1 MIMLMAVL
9 AAVMSFTM
17 STHAAEPRLAPSY
30 AWSLKP
36 PLGLREPATI
46 DTLYLNYS
54 RGYVPQTAFSPAWA
68 ATGNYCAEG
77 YNMIYFDRKPVSEF
91 MFRDPISQYLPSE
104 STQKFYN
111 TRIPMTLLGYS
122 FGGGKDNG
130 QDALTLTFSG
140 NAGKRLQF
148 GAMIDY
154 LYSKGIYAN
163 QAAKDLNWG
172 LSASYTGER
181 FEFQTYGSHYALT
194 SQENGGITDDLYIT
208 DPAEV
213 QGGQN
218 SVNYKQIPTVLTD
231 AQNRT
236 RGGEFYFNGRYK
248 IGFYEEERINDTT
261 VVEHLVPVTSIIY
274 TLKYNDGR
282 HRFQNNDWKQNQS
295 FWDNTWFNPALTNDN
310 QRYWSLRNTLGIS
323 LLEGFNK
330 WAKAGLALFATYEI
344 RRYSM
349 ETLLPVPEVDPDD
362 PAAGEIT
369 EPVTAPILKGTGK
382 QDLMWVG
389 GQLTK
394 QQGRILNYNATAE
407 FGLIGDAV
415 GEIKI
420 DGGITTRIPLFG
432 DTVNIAARG
441 KFTNVSAP
449 WFLQHFLS
457 NHFVWNND
465 FSKTRTFRVGGS
477 ISIPWT
483 RTHFEAGVEN
493 IQNALWFDSA
503 SLPCQHGG
511 SVQVFSA
518 TLRQDLHAGAFSW
531 ENRVTYQKSSD
542 ENIIPLPQLTLYSNM
557 YLTFRI
563 ATLRL
568 QFGLDCSYFTRYRAV
583 GFQPATMQFYN
594 YNTPGDEAPVK
605 IGNYPFM
612 NLYLNCR
619 LSKTTFYLMM
629 SHINQGLTGDNYFS
643 MPHYPMNPRRFQ
655 LGLSIDFAN

>member
-91 MFRDPISQYLPSE
+91 MFRNPISQYLPSE

-231 AQNRT
+231 AQN
-236 RGGEFYFNGRYK
+236 
-248 IGFYEEERINDTT
+248 
-261 VVEHLVPVTSIIY
+261 L
-274 TLKYNDGR
+274 
-282 HRFQNNDWKQNQS
+282 
-295 FWDNTWFNPALTNDN
+295 
-310 QRYWSLRNTLGIS
+310 SLI
-323 LLEGFNK
+323 
-330 WAKAGLALFATYEI
+330 
-344 RRYSM
+344 
-349 ETLLPVPEVDPDD
+349 
-362 PAAGEIT
+362 
-369 EPVTAPILKGTGK
+369 
-382 QDLMWVG
+382 
-389 GQLTK
+389 
-394 QQGRILNYNATAE
+394 
-407 FGLIGDAV
+407 
-415 GEIKI
+415 
-420 DGGITTRIPLFG
+420 
-432 DTVNIAARG
+432 
-441 KFTNVSAP
+441 
-449 WFLQHFLS
+449 
-457 NHFVWNND
+457 
-465 FSKTRTFRVGGS
+465 
-477 ISIPWT
+477 
-483 RTHFEAGVEN
+483 
-493 IQNALWFDSA
+493 
-503 SLPCQHGG
+503 
-511 SVQVFSA
+511 
-518 TLRQDLHAGAFSW
+518 
-531 ENRVTYQKSSD
+531 
-542 ENIIPLPQLTLYSNM
+542 
-557 YLTFRI
+557 
-563 ATLRL
+563 
-568 QFGLDCSYFTRYRAV
+568 
-583 GFQPATMQFYN
+583 
-594 YNTPGDEAPVK
+594 
-605 IGNYPFM
+605 
-612 NLYLNCR
+612 
-619 LSKTTFYLMM
+619 
-629 SHINQGLTGDNYFS
+629 HI
-643 MPHYPMNPRRFQ
+643 
-655 LGLSIDFAN
+655 